1 MITIKD
7 NENEKREPFKHGD
20 IIKHFKRENLSKEE
34 LNKNLLMHLYQVI
47 GHAKHSETGEEFL
60 VYKALY
66 GDGQIYARPVDMAY
80 SEVDHKKYPNIIQ
93 KYRLEIFDKAL

>member
-1 MITIKD
+1 M
-7 NENEKREPFKHGD
+7 NSVEPREPFKNGD
-20 IIKHFKRENLSKEE
+20 IIKHFKREQLTEEE
-34 LNKNLLMHLYQVI
+34 LKNNMLMHLYHVV

-66 GDGQIYARPVDMAY
+66 GNGQLYARPVDMAY
-80 SEVDHKKYPNIIQ
+80 SEVDHEKYPNIKQ